1 MQLYIADGPF
11 PLGWVMGAWRRNRK
25 RGVFMQQQRF
35 LRWYLICTLSVAGL
49 MAVFVGGC
57 KSKPYPMSPKAA
69 SAYGSAMM
77 MADSSMAPY
86 GNGGLRS
93 EFNTEA
99 YDHIEENRF
108 KQVSNAP
115 LSTFSIDV
123 DTASYSN
130 VRRFLNDGTLPP
142 AGAVRI
148 EEMVNYFRYEYPPP
162 NGDTPFATHM
172 EVAQCPWKQEHLLA
186 RIGLKGKEFP
196 REKRPPVNL
205 VFLLDVSGSM
215 NSPDKLPLVQRSL
228 RMLVEEMNEQDRI
241 AIAVYAGASGLALPS
256 TTCDK
261 KMQIVAALDE
271 LQAGGSTNGGEGVK
285 LAYNTAQ
292 EHFIE
297 DGINRVILATDGD
310 FNVGVTNQS
319 DLVELIEKKREEGV
333 FLTVLGFG
341 TGNLKD
347 STMEKLADKGNGAY
361 AYIDSLHEARKVLV
375 EQASGTLHTVA
386 KDVKIQVEFNP
397 AKIAAYRLVGYENR
411 MLEAEDFNDDKKDA
425 GEIGAGHTVTAL
437 YELIPIGPE
446 DTGGNV
452 DPLRYQA
459 AGNTTPAAE
468 SDELYTLKIRYKAPD
483 SDTSSLLEFPFAR
496 PVNGYEKASGDFKFA
511 AAVAGFGMLLRDSE
525 HMGDAS
531 YQKVMAW
538 AEEGLGDDEG
548 GYRKEL
554 IQLVKK
560 SEGLGRPAS

>member
-1 MQLYIADGPF
+1 MQHQL
-11 PLGWVMGAWRRNRK
+11 PLKPW
-25 RGVFMQQQRF
+25 
-35 LRWYLICTLSVAGL
+35 LI
-49 MAVFVGGC
+49 FVLLLPALLGGC
-57 KSKPYPMSPKAA
+57 ANAYREAESPPPSPPPPGLALDSAAFAMAYTKSP
-69 SAYGSAMM
+69 
-77 MADSSMAPY
+77 
-86 GNGGLRS
+86 

-108 KQVSNAP
+108 QQVANAP

-130 VRRFLNDGTLPP
+130 VRRFLNEGTLPP

-148 EEMVNYFRYEYPPP
+148 EEMLNYFRYDYPPP
-162 NGDTPFATHM
+162 QGDTPFSTQM
-172 EVAQCPWKQEHLLA
+172 ELAQCPWNNEHFLA

-228 RMLVEEMNEQDRI
+228 RMLVEDMNEQDRI
-241 AIAVYAGASGLALPS
+241 AITVYAGASGLALPS
-256 TTCDK
+256 TPCDE

-271 LQAGGSTNGGEGVK
+271 LQAGGSTNGGEGIQ
-285 LAYNTAQ
+285 LAYKTAQ
-292 EHFIE
+292 DNFIK

-319 DLVELIEKKREEGV
+319 DLVGLIEKKREEGI

-361 AYIDSLHEARKVLV
+361 AYIDTLNEARKVLV
-375 EQASGTLHTVA
+375 EQASGTLHTIA

-397 AKIAAYRLVGYENR
+397 AKIAAYRLLGYENR
-411 MLEAEDFNDDKKDA
+411 VLRTEDFNDDKVDA

-437 YELIPIGPE
+437 YELIPVGVE
-446 DTGGNV
+446 NTAGGV

-459 AGNTTPAAE
+459 SVNPTPAAK
-468 SDELYTLKIRYKAPD
+468 SDELYTLKLRYKAPD
-483 SDTSSLLEFPFAR
+483 SDTSSLLEFPYAK
-496 PVNGYEKASGDFKFA
+496 PVGDYKHASRDFKFA

-525 HMGDAS
+525 HKGDTT
-531 YQKVMAW
+531 YQKVLEW
-538 AEEGLGDDEG
+538 AQEGIGDDEG

-560 SEGLGRPAS
+560 SEDMPRRAAY